1 MLKAKITLIRKVV
14 YLTYNEVIL
23 RDLNLFDVSSKDSIF
38 KMKDAR
44 MTTNKQNTCTLM
56 PQSTTFLSRVCVC
69 LCVYSDEDML
79 GGYLETVP

>member
-23 RDLNLFDVSSKDSIF
+23 RDLILFDVSSKDSIF

-44 MTTNKQNTCTLM
+44 MTTNKQNTLM
-56 PQSTTFLSRVCVC
+56 PQSTTFLSCVCVC